1 MKKGLLLVLSGP
13 AGSGKGTVKDLLLQK
28 ERFVFS
34 VSKTT
39 RAPRPGE
46 VDGKQYS
53 FITKEAF
60 LELIAKDGML
70 EYTEYCG
77 NYYGTPK
84 KETLD
89 VLASGQNLL
98 LEIDAVGGLNV
109 KKKYPEAVL
118 VMLLAPSFAEQEA
131 RLRGRATE
139 TEDKIR
145 ERLAAARR
153 EIELAGQYDYI
164 VYNRAGE
171 AALAA
176 EEIRAIISASAHAV
190 CRNPGFA
197 EEYFADPL
205 HRNKGE

>member
-1 MKKGLLLVLSGP
+1 MNKGLLLVLSGP
-13 AGSGKGTVKDLLLQK
+13 AGSGKGTVKEFLLQK
-28 ERFVFS
+28 EPFEFS

-53 FITKEAF
+53 FVTREAF
-60 LELIAKDGML
+60 ENLIREDGML

-77 NYYGTPK
+77 NFYGTPK
-84 KETLD
+84 KESLETL
-89 VLASGQNLL
+89 AAGKNLL

-109 KKKYPEAVL
+109 KNRYPDAVL

-139 TEDKIR
+139 TEEKIR

-153 EIELAGQYDYI
+153 EIEMAREYDYI
-164 VYNRAGE
+164 VYNPSGKAE
-171 AALAA
+171 AAAD
-176 EEIRAIISASAHAV
+176 EICTIIRAARLAV
-190 CRNPGFA
+190 SRNTDFA
-197 EEYFADPL
+197 ERYFE
-205 HRNKGE
+205 K

>member
-1 MKKGLLLVLSGP
+1 MNKGLLLVLSGP
-13 AGSGKGTVKDLLLQK
+13 AGSGKGTQK
-28 ERFVFS
+28 EPFEFS

-53 FITKEAF
+53 FVTREAF
-60 LELIAKDGML
+60 ETLIREDGML

-77 NYYGTPK
+77 NLYGTPK
-84 KETLD
+84 KESLETL
-89 VLASGQNLL
+89 AAGKNLL

-109 KKKYPEAVL
+109 KRRYPNAVL

-139 TEDKIR
+139 TEEKIR

-153 EIELAGQYDYI
+153 EIEMAREYDYI
-164 VYNRAGE
+164 VYNPSGKAE
-171 AALAA
+171 TAAD
-176 EEIRAIISASAHAV
+176 EICTIIRAARLAV
-190 CRNPGFA
+190 SRNTDFA
-197 EEYFADPL
+197 ERYFE
-205 HRNKGE
+205 K

>member
-13 AGSGKGTVKDLLLQK
+13 AGSGKGTVKDILLQR
-28 ERFVFS
+28 EQFVYS

-39 RAPRPGE
+39 RLPRPGE
-46 VDGKQYS
+46 VEGKQYS
-53 FITKEAF
+53 FVTKEAF
-60 LELIAKDGML
+60 RALIDEDGML

-84 KETLD
+84 KETLE

-109 KKKYPEAVL
+109 KQKYPEAVL
-118 VMLLAPSFAEQEA
+118 VMLLAPSFTEQEA

-139 TEDKIR
+139 TEEKIL

-153 EIELAGQYDYI
+153 EIVLAEHYDYI
-164 VYNRAGE
+164 VYNRSGE
-171 AALAA
+171 AARAA
-176 EEIRAIISASAHAV
+176 ADIQDIISAAAHAV
-190 CRNPGFA
+190 SRNPGFA
-197 EEYFADPL
+197 AEYFENPSI
-205 HRNKGE
+205 

>member
-1 MKKGLLLVLSGP
+1 MNKGLLLVLSGP
-13 AGSGKGTVKDLLLQK
+13 AGSGKGTVKEFLLQK
-28 ERFVFS
+28 EPFEFS

-53 FITKEAF
+53 FVTREAF
-60 LELIAKDGML
+60 EDLIREDGML

-77 NYYGTPK
+77 NFYGTPK
-84 KETLD
+84 KESLETL
-89 VLASGQNLL
+89 AAGKNLL

-109 KKKYPEAVL
+109 KSRYPDAVL

-139 TEDKIR
+139 TEEKIR

-153 EIELAGQYDYI
+153 EIEMAREYDYI
-164 VYNRAGE
+164 VYNPSGKAE
-171 AALAA
+171 AAAD
-176 EEIRAIISASAHAV
+176 EICTIIRAARLAV
-190 CRNPGFA
+190 SRNTDFA
-197 EEYFADPL
+197 ERYLE
-205 HRNKGE
+205 K

>member
-1 MKKGLLLVLSGP
+1 MLSGP
-13 AGSGKGTVKDLLLQK
+13 AGSGKGTVKEFLLQK
-28 ERFVFS
+28 EPFEFS

-53 FITKEAF
+53 FVTREAF
-60 LELIAKDGML
+60 EDLIREDGML

-77 NYYGTPK
+77 NFYGTPK
-84 KETLD
+84 KESLETL
-89 VLASGQNLL
+89 AAGKNLL

-109 KKKYPEAVL
+109 KSRYPDAVL

-139 TEDKIR
+139 TEEKIR

-153 EIELAGQYDYI
+153 EIEMAREYDYI
-164 VYNRAGE
+164 VYNPSGKAE
-171 AALAA
+171 AAAD
-176 EEIRAIISASAHAV
+176 EICTIIRAARLAV
-190 CRNPGFA
+190 SRNTDFA
-197 EEYFADPL
+197 ERYFE
-205 HRNKGE
+205 K

>member
-1 MKKGLLLVLSGP
+1 MRKGLLLVLSGP
-13 AGSGKGTVKDLLLQK
+13 AGSGKGTVKDILLQK

-53 FITKEAF
+53 FIDKARFES
-60 LELIAKDGML
+60 LIAEDGML

-84 KETLD
+84 KESLE
-89 VLASGQNLL
+89 VLERGENLL

-139 TEDKIR
+139 TEEKIL
-145 ERLAAARR
+145 ERLAAAKR
-153 EIELAGQYDYI
+153 EIELARQYDYI
-164 VYNRAGE
+164 VYNYSGE
-171 AALAA
+171 AERAA
-176 EEIRAIISASAHAV
+176 EEIRAIICAAAHATE
-190 CRNPGFA
+190 RNPDFSV
-197 EEYFADPL
+197 EYFA
-205 HRNKGE
+205 

>member
-1 MKKGLLLVLSGP
+1 MLSGP
-13 AGSGKGTVKDLLLQK
+13 AGSGKGTVKEFLLQK
-28 ERFVFS
+28 EPFEFS

-53 FITKEAF
+53 FVTREAF
-60 LELIAKDGML
+60 ENLIREDGML

-77 NYYGTPK
+77 NFYGTPK
-84 KETLD
+84 KESLETL
-89 VLASGQNLL
+89 AAGKNLL

-109 KKKYPEAVL
+109 KSRYPDAVL

-139 TEDKIR
+139 TEEKIR

-153 EIELAGQYDYI
+153 EIEMAREYDYI
-164 VYNRAGE
+164 VYNPSGKAE
-171 AALAA
+171 AAAD
-176 EEIRAIISASAHAV
+176 EICTIIRAARLAV
-190 CRNPGFA
+190 SRNTDFA
-197 EEYFADPL
+197 ERYFE
-205 HRNKGE
+205 K

>member
-1 MKKGLLLVLSGP
+1 MNKGLLLVLSGP
-13 AGSGKGTVKDLLLQK
+13 AGSGKGTVKEFLLQK
-28 ERFVFS
+28 EPFEFS

-53 FITKEAF
+53 FVTREAF
-60 LELIAKDGML
+60 ENLIREDGML

-77 NYYGTPK
+77 NFYGTPK
-84 KETLD
+84 KESLETL
-89 VLASGQNLL
+89 AAGKNLL

-109 KKKYPEAVL
+109 KSRYPDAVL

-139 TEDKIR
+139 TEEKIR

-153 EIELAGQYDYI
+153 EIEMAREYDDI
-164 VYNRAGE
+164 VYNPSGKAE
-171 AALAA
+171 AAAD
-176 EEIRAIISASAHAV
+176 EICTIIRAARLAV
-190 CRNPGFA
+190 SRNTDFA
-197 EEYFADPL
+197 ERYFE
-205 HRNKGE
+205 K